1 MDLSTE
7 FMKVLKER
15 DLQKSRGKK
24 VASLEDLFD
33 REGDYLMKDFP
44 LVVSQLNVEGVDYA
58 R

>member
-1 MDLSTE
+1 MDFSAE

-24 VASLEDLFD
+24 VASLEDLFN
-33 REGDYLMKDFP
+33 REGDYLMKQFP
-44 LVVSQLNVEGVDYA
+44 IIISQLNVEGADYA

>member
-1 MDLSTE
+1 MDLSAE